1 MRVALAVNRSDR
13 YQSGFSGPDDEYE
26 EFDSPETAA
35 AIANTIESF
44 GHTVDVLEADA
55 TFPETLARGKY
66 DFVFNIAEGLRGRC
80 RESQVP
86 AVSEM
91 LGIAYSGSDAVTL
104 GVTLDKELAK
114 RVVGGRVPTAGGKLF
129 KTARSIDLRGLKF
142 PLLIKPNAEG
152 SSKGITNAS
161 RITEA
166 EGAKE
171 RIAALIDAYNGPVL
185 AEEFLP
191 GLECTVG
198 VVGNEMPR
206 VVGAMEI
213 SPRNV
218 PLEEFVYSL
227 ETKRDYLN
235 QVDYHIP
242 PRVSPET
249 LKQIYKVAIEAYKA
263 LECRDFARVD
273 VRLDS
278 AGKPRFIE
286 CNPLPGLSPVKG
298 DLVILAK
305 ASGMTYRELIGEIL
319 DASMSR
325 QGLLIQQRA
334 ELKCAS

>member
-13 YQSGFSGPDDEYE
+13 YQSGFGGPDDEFE

-44 GHTVDVLEADA
+44 GHTVDVIEADS

-91 LGIAYSGSDAVTL
+91 LGVAYSGSDAITL
-104 GVTLDKELAK
+104 GVTLDKELSK
-114 RVVGGRVPTAGGKLF
+114 RVVADRVPMANGRLF
-129 KTARSIDLRGLKF
+129 KNPRKIDLTGLTF
-142 PLLIKPNAEG
+142 PILVKPNAEG
-152 SSKGITNAS
+152 SSKGIRNTS
-161 RITEA
+161 RIA
-166 EGAKE
+166 DPEGAKE
-171 RIAALIDAYNGPVL
+171 RIAELIEAYNGPVL

-198 VVGNEMPR
+198 VVGNDMPR
-206 VVGAMEI
+206 VIGAMEI
-213 SPRNV
+213 APRNV

-273 VRLDS
+273 VRLDA
-278 AGKPRFIE
+278 AGRPRFIE

-319 DASMSR
+319 EVSFAR
-325 QGLLIQQRA
+325 QGLLEQQRA